1 LSDDDLFKAEF
12 LFTGDSVFSSKDLT
26 FFNETARILP
36 YINAEVLRIF
46 QYMKIRKASSSKLN
60 NNNNLGDFGN
70 NIYSDYNFI
79 NNNFSSKSKIFSAF
93 AMMWEINENPDN
105 EVYSMK
111 ELLIEMDGCESNNL
125 KEFINSMKKLSG
137 TEEIWIPYGDTD
149 IFMKIEKGLYTN
161 PELLINYY
169 IKNILKIALLQL
181 NTSFDSFLNHLL
193 LFAEKCAN
201 LNKQSL
207 TILKIKL
214 NDFKGLL
221 NIID

>member
-1 LSDDDLFKAEF
+1 LRFFKSILNSYSIVFFSDKLIFAGILLLVSFFDYFAGFCGLISVITAYIVAESLGF
-12 LFTGDSVFSSKDLT
+12 D
-26 FFNETARILP
+26 
-36 YINAEVLRIF
+36 
-46 QYMKIRKASSSKLN
+46 KL
-60 NNNNLGDFGN
+60 
-70 NIYSDYNFI
+70 
-79 NNNFSSKSKIFSAF
+79 
-93 AMMWEINENPDN
+93 
-105 EVYSMK
+105 
-111 ELLIEMDGCESNNL
+111 
-125 KEFINSMKKLSG
+125 
-137 TEEIWIPYGDTD
+137 
-149 IFMKIEKGLYTN
+149 KIEKGLYTN